1 MTPVIKKDG
10 IGDDCKDTFLTAM
23 AEADIGQA
31 VTLLTTPDHTVS
43 NGADNDEILGVL
55 SAVDEVNGVA
65 TVQLRGWVECLY
77 SGSAP
82 GRGANIGLLLDGTG
96 KVKAGS
102 SVKKYH
108 VTKVD
113 TTATTVTFWLG

>member
-10 IGDDCKDTFLTAM
+10 IGNDCGDTFLTAL
-23 AEADIGQA
+23 AETDVGKA
-31 VTLLTTPDHTVS
+31 VALLTTPDHTVS
-43 NGADNDEILGVL
+43 LGADGDEILGEL
-55 SAVDEVNGVA
+55 KNVDEVNNVC
-65 TVQLRGWVECLY
+65 TVELRGWITMLY

-82 GRGANIGLLLDGTG
+82 ARGANIGLLLDGTG

-113 TTATTVTFWLG
+113 TTNTKVTFWLG